1 MIIKMNIIIKPDQ
14 KNNNNNKTKNELLIT
29 QRNQGREGSRGQNWS
44 FLPHCGPRNR
54 PCAWVI
60 LSWCHSGGNTI
71 TENLQDHL
79 QELLCLRVNRAPVG
93 LINSMVSW
101 DARFRPP
108 LPEAPLYVE
117 PTFLRWTGGGRLKG
131 GAAKGTGGH
140 RSTRNGPW
148 SKKNNLSP
156 CLWTATLNPDSSEK
170 QNCSFR
176 SWVFV
181 ERVQGRAEE
190 AELFRVPPR
199 GTPTLPGDPCSARG
213 EPLDPE
219 SGTKAVAPPCSL
231 PWANWKWPLGSYRF
245 LSVWG
250 TSSRG
255 RTHRSRGVQ
264 FISGR
269 PGRQILH
276 EKQMLL
282 TMPHPRAMTALW
294 SAKYFPP
301 HPHPGEKEKGRNRN
315 TDAEK
320 TCVDVV
326 GGGGHIGWPRRLGL
340 T

>member
-1 MIIKMNIIIKPDQ
+1 MLGFAHLCPRCPFM
-14 KNNNNNKTKNELLIT
+14 
-29 QRNQGREGSRGQNWS
+29 WS
-44 FLPHCGPRNR
+44 LPF
-54 PCAWVI
+54 
-60 LSWCHSGGNTI
+60 SGG
-71 TENLQDHL
+71 LAVVVW
-79 QELLCLRVNRAPVG
+79 RVG
-93 LINSMVSW
+93 
-101 DARFRPP
+101 PP
-108 LPEAPLYVE
+108 
-117 PTFLRWTGGGRLKG
+117 KG
-131 GAAKGTGGH
+131 QGGH

-176 SWVFV
+176 SWAFV

-190 AELFRVPPR
+190 TELFRVPPR

-219 SGTKAVAPPCSL
+219 SGTKAVAPLCSL

-269 PGRQILH
+269 PGRQILR

-320 TCVDVV
+320 TCVDVA
-326 GGGGHIGWPRRLGL
+326 GGGRHTGWPGRLGL
-340 T
+340 TSIHDHVWNRQLVGLCLTPQGAQCSVVTSRSGMGVEGGKVVHERGDVCMHIADSLSWTAETNITLWCNYIPV